1 MTEMGYTRDW
11 LQCKQKIKNLKNE
24 YKKIK
29 DSNKQTGKGCKEW
42 KHFELLDKILDSRN
56 VVNAVQ
62 PPCIL
67 ESMQN
72 SDSDANAGMENV
84 TLDDLTQVGD
94 VTQIENSLIDEDN
107 DLTQADD
114 SLTQVVT

>member
-1 MTEMGYTRDW
+1 
-11 LQCKQKIKNLKNE
+11 
-24 YKKIK
+24 
-29 DSNKQTGKGCKEW
+29 
-42 KHFELLDKILDSRN
+42 
-56 VVNAVQ
+56 
-62 PPCIL
+62 
-67 ESMQN
+67 MQN

-107 DLTQADD
+107 DLSQVDG